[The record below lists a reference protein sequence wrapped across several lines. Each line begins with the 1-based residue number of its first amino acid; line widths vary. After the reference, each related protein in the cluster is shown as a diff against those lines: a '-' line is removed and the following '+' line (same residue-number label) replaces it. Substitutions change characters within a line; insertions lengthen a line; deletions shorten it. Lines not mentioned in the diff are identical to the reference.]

1 MCFDMNVNFIT
12 ILHFL
17 YSGES
22 VEENANLV
30 IRLLIRRPE
39 CLGPALRG
47 EGPGLFAAI
56 KEAITLSQKISAEK
70 AAKAETEEEDED
82 YIDIGNATLNF
93 YCVLVDLLGRCAPE
107 ASAIAQGK
115 NDCIRARSILRSL
128 VPMKDLEGV
137 LGLRYNLTA
146 PPSGIDISLLI
157 FLSIIACHYYENASC
172 NQHYSQISN

>member
-1 MCFDMNVNFIT
+1 MFELRILVNLLFLFI
-12 ILHFL
+12 
-17 YSGES
+17 GES

-47 EGPGLFAAI
+47 EGPGLLAAI
-56 KEAITLSQKISAEK
+56 KEAITMSEKISAEK
-70 AAKAETEEEDED
+70 ITKYEPQEDDDDD
-82 YIDIGNATLNF
+82 YIDMGSAILNF
-93 YCVLVDLLGRCAPE
+93 YCGLVDLLARCAPE

-137 LGLRYNLTA
+137 LGLQYNILNA
-146 PPSGIDISLLI
+146 RGICYS
-157 FLSIIACHYYENASC
+157 FII
-172 NQHYSQISN
+172 